1 MIVQKLRQ
9 KRLRVSDFALLLVVF
24 EVTYRSEGVNSREN
38 KAVSTVTLCLAL
50 PASDITNMV
59 YCMVSNLVSYAQS
72 TVTHGLHLWQEFILH
87 HEPTFFSS
95 LCFSSHCMAG
105 PCTGSA
111 SVAYGFIEQSH
122 EAFKRCLRRHLHN
135 ANDPAS
141 DV

>member
-1 MIVQKLRQ
+1 MTVQKLRQ

-72 TVTHGLHLWQEFILH
+72 TVTMVCICGRSLYYITSQLFFLLSAFQVIVWLGLVQEVL
-87 HEPTFFSS
+87 
-95 LCFSSHCMAG
+95 L
-105 PCTGSA
+105 
-111 SVAYGFIEQSH
+111 
-122 EAFKRCLRRHLHN
+122 
-135 ANDPAS
+135 
-141 DV
+141 